1 MDAIRLHSD
10 GTLSSEAPFARL
22 LRMRLELDGDVTLRS
37 FFRLLKRN
45 PLARELVPG
54 LGDALAEAEACP
66 ASGCRYPGLEALRLG
81 KRVELTGFPGTPRV
95 DVYLAVEGVGDELPE
110 LRFFRLRDM
119 LDTPLQT
126 GTARHVLLGETA
138 TALDAE
144 TSFTVF
150 DLLEGMAGNSGSKAA
165 HSPVISRSSEMLF
178 KNILF
183 ASSGTAGSDN
193 AAKLAF
199 GLAEKQQAELT
210 LYHCCGVPSRGFTTN
225 VTDTRSGSLEQPDE
239 AYQEMVREELNTAYA
254 YQIEAC
260 TRPFRMELSVGMPST
275 EILRYARQIK
285 PDLIVMARAAPPAIP
300 TPPVC
305 APSWA
310 TRCAPWRRRPP
321 ARCSSSTAPAPPAGT
336 CSRTSSSA
344 PTSAKPPTMRSVL
357 P

>member
-10 GTLSSEAPFARL
+10 GTLSSEAPFAGL

-54 LGDALAEAEACP
+54 LGD
-66 ASGCRYPGLEALRLG
+66 GCRYPGLEALRLG

-150 DLLEGMAGNSGSKAA
+150 DLLEGMGW
-165 HSPVISRSSEMLF
+165 
-178 KNILF
+178 
-183 ASSGTAGSDN
+183 
-193 AAKLAF
+193 
-199 GLAEKQQAELT
+199 EL
-210 LYHCCGVPSRGFTTN
+210 GFQG
-225 VTDTRSGSLEQPDE
+225 GSL
-239 AYQEMVREELNTAYA
+239 
-254 YQIEAC
+254 
-260 TRPFRMELSVGMPST
+260 
-275 EILRYARQIK
+275 
-285 PDLIVMARAAPPAIP
+285 
-300 TPPVC
+300 
-305 APSWA
+305 
-310 TRCAPWRRRPP
+310 
-321 ARCSSSTAPAPPAGT
+321 T
-336 CSRTSSSA
+336 CNL
-344 PTSAKPPTMRSVL
+344 KE
-357 P
+357 

>member
-10 GTLSSEAPFARL
+10 GTLSSEAPFAGL

-95 DVYLAVEGVGDELPE
+95 EVYLAVEGVGDELPE

-150 DLLEGMAGNSGSKAA
+150 DLLEGMGW
-165 HSPVISRSSEMLF
+165 
-178 KNILF
+178 
-183 ASSGTAGSDN
+183 
-193 AAKLAF
+193 
-199 GLAEKQQAELT
+199 EL
-210 LYHCCGVPSRGFTTN
+210 GFQG
-225 VTDTRSGSLEQPDE
+225 GSL
-239 AYQEMVREELNTAYA
+239 
-254 YQIEAC
+254 
-260 TRPFRMELSVGMPST
+260 
-275 EILRYARQIK
+275 
-285 PDLIVMARAAPPAIP
+285 
-300 TPPVC
+300 
-305 APSWA
+305 
-310 TRCAPWRRRPP
+310 
-321 ARCSSSTAPAPPAGT
+321 T
-336 CSRTSSSA
+336 CNL
-344 PTSAKPPTMRSVL
+344 KE
-357 P
+357 

>member
-10 GTLSSEAPFARL
+10 GTLSSEAPFAGL

-66 ASGCRYPGLEALRLG
+66 EALRLG

-150 DLLEGMAGNSGSKAA
+150 DLLEGMGW
-165 HSPVISRSSEMLF
+165 
-178 KNILF
+178 
-183 ASSGTAGSDN
+183 
-193 AAKLAF
+193 
-199 GLAEKQQAELT
+199 EL
-210 LYHCCGVPSRGFTTN
+210 GFQG
-225 VTDTRSGSLEQPDE
+225 GSL
-239 AYQEMVREELNTAYA
+239 
-254 YQIEAC
+254 
-260 TRPFRMELSVGMPST
+260 
-275 EILRYARQIK
+275 
-285 PDLIVMARAAPPAIP
+285 
-300 TPPVC
+300 
-305 APSWA
+305 
-310 TRCAPWRRRPP
+310 
-321 ARCSSSTAPAPPAGT
+321 T
-336 CSRTSSSA
+336 CNL
-344 PTSAKPPTMRSVL
+344 KE
-357 P
+357 

>member
-10 GTLSSEAPFARL
+10 GTLSSEAPFAGL

-66 ASGCRYPGLEALRLG
+66 ASGCRYPGLEALRL
-81 KRVELTGFPGTPRV
+81 GTPRV

-150 DLLEGMAGNSGSKAA
+150 DLLEGMGW
-165 HSPVISRSSEMLF
+165 
-178 KNILF
+178 
-183 ASSGTAGSDN
+183 
-193 AAKLAF
+193 
-199 GLAEKQQAELT
+199 EL
-210 LYHCCGVPSRGFTTN
+210 GFQG
-225 VTDTRSGSLEQPDE
+225 GSL
-239 AYQEMVREELNTAYA
+239 
-254 YQIEAC
+254 
-260 TRPFRMELSVGMPST
+260 
-275 EILRYARQIK
+275 
-285 PDLIVMARAAPPAIP
+285 
-300 TPPVC
+300 
-305 APSWA
+305 
-310 TRCAPWRRRPP
+310 
-321 ARCSSSTAPAPPAGT
+321 T
-336 CSRTSSSA
+336 CNL
-344 PTSAKPPTMRSVL
+344 KE
-357 P
+357 

>member
-10 GTLSSEAPFARL
+10 GTLSSEAPFAGL

-54 LGDALAEAEACP
+54 LGDAL
-66 ASGCRYPGLEALRLG
+66 CRYPGLEALRLG

-150 DLLEGMAGNSGSKAA
+150 DLLEGMGW
-165 HSPVISRSSEMLF
+165 
-178 KNILF
+178 
-183 ASSGTAGSDN
+183 
-193 AAKLAF
+193 
-199 GLAEKQQAELT
+199 EL
-210 LYHCCGVPSRGFTTN
+210 GFQG
-225 VTDTRSGSLEQPDE
+225 GSL
-239 AYQEMVREELNTAYA
+239 
-254 YQIEAC
+254 
-260 TRPFRMELSVGMPST
+260 
-275 EILRYARQIK
+275 
-285 PDLIVMARAAPPAIP
+285 
-300 TPPVC
+300 
-305 APSWA
+305 
-310 TRCAPWRRRPP
+310 
-321 ARCSSSTAPAPPAGT
+321 T
-336 CSRTSSSA
+336 CNL
-344 PTSAKPPTMRSVL
+344 KE
-357 P
+357 

>member
-10 GTLSSEAPFARL
+10 GTLSSEAPFAGL

-95 DVYLAVEGVGDELPE
+95 DELPE

-119 LDTPLQT
+119 LDTPLQR

-150 DLLEGMAGNSGSKAA
+150 DLLEGMGW
-165 HSPVISRSSEMLF
+165 
-178 KNILF
+178 
-183 ASSGTAGSDN
+183 
-193 AAKLAF
+193 
-199 GLAEKQQAELT
+199 EL
-210 LYHCCGVPSRGFTTN
+210 GFQG
-225 VTDTRSGSLEQPDE
+225 GSL
-239 AYQEMVREELNTAYA
+239 
-254 YQIEAC
+254 
-260 TRPFRMELSVGMPST
+260 
-275 EILRYARQIK
+275 
-285 PDLIVMARAAPPAIP
+285 
-300 TPPVC
+300 
-305 APSWA
+305 
-310 TRCAPWRRRPP
+310 
-321 ARCSSSTAPAPPAGT
+321 T
-336 CSRTSSSA
+336 CNL
-344 PTSAKPPTMRSVL
+344 KE
-357 P
+357 

>member
-10 GTLSSEAPFARL
+10 GTLSSEAPFAGL

-81 KRVELTGFPGTPRV
+81 RRNDNVLLGDLGSLVGPHA
-95 DVYLAVEGVGDELPE
+95 DADAVEGVGDELPE

-150 DLLEGMAGNSGSKAA
+150 DLLEGMGW
-165 HSPVISRSSEMLF
+165 
-178 KNILF
+178 
-183 ASSGTAGSDN
+183 
-193 AAKLAF
+193 
-199 GLAEKQQAELT
+199 EL
-210 LYHCCGVPSRGFTTN
+210 GFQG
-225 VTDTRSGSLEQPDE
+225 GSL
-239 AYQEMVREELNTAYA
+239 
-254 YQIEAC
+254 
-260 TRPFRMELSVGMPST
+260 
-275 EILRYARQIK
+275 
-285 PDLIVMARAAPPAIP
+285 
-300 TPPVC
+300 
-305 APSWA
+305 
-310 TRCAPWRRRPP
+310 
-321 ARCSSSTAPAPPAGT
+321 T
-336 CSRTSSSA
+336 CNL
-344 PTSAKPPTMRSVL
+344 KE
-357 P
+357 